1 MIPDNLPK
9 SQEFS
14 SLAFKEKKILNN
26 QADKNV
32 LITFISTS

>member
-14 SLAFKEKKILNN
+14 SLALKEKKILNN

-32 LITFISTS
+32 SITFISTS